1 MAIFE
6 RRIVVR
12 FGECDGL
19 GHVNNGTYFTYMEDA
34 RIDVFR
40 LFNPSL
46 DLKMWNLIVASTRCD
61 FLAQVSYA
69 EELTV
74 YTWIPTLG
82 NSSFTAHHAI
92 RKADGTWA
100 ARGQA
105 VLLAY
110 DYKQEKPVPLW
121 PEVRAALA
129 GHGAEPEGAPA
140 LR

>member
-1 MAIFE
+1 MLFE
-6 RRIVVR
+6 RKIVVR

-34 RIDVFR
+34 RMDIFR

-46 DLKMWNLIVASTRCD
+46 NLDTWNLIVASTRCD

-69 EELTV
+69 EELTI
-74 YTWIPTLG
+74 YTWITKLG
-82 NSSFTAHHAI
+82 KSSFVVDHALQ
-92 RKADGTWA
+92 KTDGTWA

-105 VLLAY
+105 VMLAY
-110 DYKQEKPVPLW
+110 DYETQKAVPMW
-121 PEVRAALA
+121 PEVRAALEA
-129 GHGAEPEGAPA
+129 HTTAPQGAPD

>member
-1 MAIFE
+1 MFE
-6 RRIVVR
+6 KHLTVR

-40 LFNPSL
+40 VFNPAL
-46 DLKMWNLIVASTRCD
+46 ALCDWNLIVASTRCD
-61 FLAQVSYA
+61 FLAQVTYA
-69 EELTV
+69 EEINV
-74 YTWIPTLG
+74 MTWISRLG
-82 NSSFTAHHAI
+82 TSSFTVDHALQNH
-92 RKADGTWA
+92 AGTWV

-105 VLLAY
+105 VLIAY
-110 DYKQEKPVPLW
+110 DYASGKPQPMS

-129 GHGAEPEGAPA
+129 AHAQGPTGAPT

>member
-1 MAIFE
+1 MFE
-6 RRIVVR
+6 RKIVVR

-34 RIDVFR
+34 RMDIFR

-46 DLKMWNLIVASTRCD
+46 DLDTWNLIVASTRCD

-69 EELTV
+69 EELTIL
-74 YTWIPTLG
+74 TWISKLG
-82 NSSFTAHHAI
+82 NSSFVVDHALQ
-92 RKADGTWA
+92 KSDGTFA

-105 VLLAY
+105 VMLAY
-110 DYKQEKPVPLW
+110 DYNTQKAVRLW
-121 PEVRAALA
+121 PEVRDALSEHTEA
-129 GHGAEPEGAPA
+129 PAGAPE